1 MASQD
6 QVEGKPGVSEEK
18 QKPTELSIGRIVAWG
33 IGSITVLLAV
43 GLLFTST
50 LSGIVMLVAGLFA
63 LPPTNRM
70 IADEFNV
77 RFSRWFVVLGYL
89 VLLMIA
95 AGVVSA

>member
-1 MASQD
+1 MANKGR
-6 QVEGKPGVSEEK
+6 VEGEPAVTEEK
-18 QKPTELSIGRIVAWG
+18 PKPTELSIGKIVAWG
-33 IGSITVLLAV
+33 IGSLTVLLAV
-43 GLLFTST
+43 AMLFTSP

-77 RFSRWFVVLGYL
+77 RFSRWFVVMGYL

-95 AGVVSA
+95 GGVATA